1 MSNTS
6 KEIAEEQEV
15 TSYKQDTDKDVAKKQ
30 LEKKMK
36 MLGIVGVVYDEKN
49 GLVIGVEENGNPKII
64 NQDDAFVIS
73 KNLNIIGGSRNNY
86 ALGDTNQNK
95 EDAPQLDSSKVNE
108 AKDEGEKVKK
118 SEETKQ
124 RIEKDKKRLEE
135 LKKEPNAM
143 EKALQKVLGR
153 NSNNLKKEILS
164 GKTSPEIKDIC
175 SKLAARAASN
185 IAKGAQKITKQIS
198 KSIGGRP

>member
-15 TSYKQDTDKDVAKKQ
+15 TSDKQDTDKDVAKKQ

-73 KNLNIIGGSRNNY
+73 KNLNIIGGIRNNY
-86 ALGDTNQNK
+86 ALADSNQNK
-95 EDAPQLDSSKVNE
+95 EEAPQLDSSKVNE
-108 AKDEGEKVKK
+108 VKEESEKDKK

-164 GKTSPEIKDIC
+164 GKTSPEIKYIC
-175 SKLAARAASN
+175 LKLAARAASN
-185 IAKGAQKITKQIS
+185 IAKVAPKITKQIS